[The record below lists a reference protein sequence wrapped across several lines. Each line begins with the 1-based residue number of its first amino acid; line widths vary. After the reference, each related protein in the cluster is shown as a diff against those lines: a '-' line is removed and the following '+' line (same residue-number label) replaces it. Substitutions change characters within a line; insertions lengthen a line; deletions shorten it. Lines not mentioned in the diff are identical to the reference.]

1 MVISMK
7 KKFIYLAVIGLIA
20 ACGAKEEKSTTV
32 AAAPKGGEDG
42 EKVYKTYCVTCHGL
56 YGNMGGSGAFDLTA
70 STLKLEERIQV
81 ITKGRN
87 VMMGF
92 ESLMSPEKIKAVA
105 EYTLT
110 LKGEEE

>member
-1 MVISMK
+1 MK
-7 KKFIYLAVIGLIA
+7 KKFIYLGVMALIA
-20 ACGAKEEKSTTV
+20 ACGAKEEKLTSV
-32 AAAPKGGEDG
+32 ATADMPKEDG
-42 EKVYKTYCVTCHGL
+42 EKIYKTYCVTCHGL

-70 STLKLEERIQV
+70 STLSVEERIQV

-92 ESLMSPEKIKAVA
+92 ESLMSAEKIKAVA